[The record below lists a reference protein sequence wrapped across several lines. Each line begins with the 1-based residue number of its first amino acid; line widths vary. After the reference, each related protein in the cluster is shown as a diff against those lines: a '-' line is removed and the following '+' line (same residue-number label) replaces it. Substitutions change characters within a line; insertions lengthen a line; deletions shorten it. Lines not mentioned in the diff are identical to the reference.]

1 VAFNFLK
8 KEGKKHHKQRA
19 LLASGYPMLNA
30 VCFSLTRFLCL
41 RPSHRLN
48 QVLGR
53 GGFNHREKEKGCTMQ
68 YLTAKKKESKIMN
81 LQSEDKQLKL
91 MHP

>member
-1 VAFNFLK
+1 
-8 KEGKKHHKQRA
+8 
-19 LLASGYPMLNA
+19 MLNA

-41 RPSHRLN
+41 GPSHRLN

-68 YLTAKKKESKIMN
+68 YLTAKKKERESKIMN

-91 MHP
+91 MHQ